1 MQLKSSY
8 EFPPCLDL
16 VLMPSGYIVWIV
28 DQSKDLLWSVVL
40 YSAVLFAAI
49 SAMKCFK
56 IYTTRQVKI
65 ILPHGR
71 MITMM
76 QPSILLICFTLVACF
91 AGQAD
96 AFFSQG
102 PCLDLGTGDSDGCTA
117 KEVTGMVTNY
127 TGPSSCLDGTT
138 IVGNITTT
146 LMVNSANR
154 YDIGVYVG
162 LNGSDAKIALYDD
175 CLLQQLGTEFI
186 DSDQC
191 IDARQGVYA
200 GFQIDNFEILCE
212 AAESGVNIS
221 VCFVWDNNA
230 SPGPNPNCPRNCT
243 SDNSLS
249 CIYPGAGGS
258 VSSVT
263 CSTIQIQ

>member
-1 MQLKSSY
+1 
-8 EFPPCLDL
+8 
-16 VLMPSGYIVWIV
+16 MPSGYIVWIV

-96 AFFSQG
+96 AFFLQG
-102 PCLDLGTGDSDGCTA
+102 PCLEFGTGNDYRCTA
-117 KEVTGMVTNY
+117 GDVRGMVTNY
-127 TGPSSCLDGTT
+127 TGPSTCVAGST
-138 IVGNITTT
+138 IVGNITTLLT
-146 LMVNSANR
+146 VTSATR

-162 LNGSDAKIALYDD
+162 LNGSDARTAEGNDK
-175 CLLQQLGTEFI
+175 CLLQPLRVI
-186 DSDQC
+186 DQTNNPL
-191 IDARQGVYA
+191 IDNLDEDVCLDATQGEIT
-200 GFQIDNFEILCE
+200 GFQINNFEILCNS
-212 AAESGVNIS
+212 AVAGVTIS
-221 VCFVWDNNA
+221 ACFVWDNNA
-230 SPGPNPNCPRNCT
+230 NTDCPSNCT
-243 SDNSLS
+243 SPNGGLS
-249 CIYPGAGGS
+249 CIYPGTSS